1 MSSSSA
7 GTSFSA
13 MTARAGCRGESSKAA
28 VTCPC
33 SAPWRTRTASPR
45 APSASAKASSRMD
58 LPAPVSPV
66 STDKP
71 DAKSISSRSIRTMSR
86 IESRASMTIVLALP
100 AASADV
106 CRMLRR
112 RPPMIEQRQRN
123 WTVDNHAL
131 WGGASWVVPTCGV
144 KSARYGRSDCV
155 ELQLARGPS
164 RERLTDPMALVLV
177 GLKTLRLHQGI
188 GVLVPTAVREIVAQ
202 HRCRGL
208 RFLHNA
214 ERHVGFGK
222 PQQRFL
228 DVARAL
234 IARHHDLEA
243 IDGANIVA
251 GVQVLPA
258 DLHLLA

>member
-1 MSSSSA
+1 RA
-7 GTSFSA
+7 
-13 MTARAGCRGESSKAA
+13 ARAGCRGESSKAA

-58 LPAPVSPV
+58 LPAPVSPG

-86 IESRASMTIVLALP
+86 IESRASMTIVLASHL
-100 AASADV
+100 ATGADV

-112 RPPMIEQRQRN
+112 RPPRPMIEHAIDDELQRQRN
-123 WTVDNHAL
+123 WTVYNNAL
-131 WGGASWVVPTCGV
+131 WGAASWVVPTCGV

-164 RERLTDPMALVLV
+164 RERLADPMALVLV

-202 HRCRGL
+202 HRSRGL
-208 RFLHNA
+208 RFLHDA

-258 DLHLLA
+258 